1 MCCVNICAGLFRSG
15 WLLFSKN
22 ERQCDID
29 YSAWGHV
36 EAITAAPRVKG
47 PAAHPKIGHP
57 WIKFT
62 SVRSRNGQT
71 VTLPRHRAP
80 ERQSRRQAPL
90 HKSIS
95 QVKAARELTQT
106 RVARS
111 CEVIYKR
118 SYKNYVFRME
128 IPIKAYAASMGTTM
142 THNIRSNHIWEK

>member
-1 MCCVNICAGLFRSG
+1 MLCQYMCWFISE
-15 WLLFSKN
+15 WLTVIFEKRKTVRYRL
-22 ERQCDID
+22 QCM
-29 YSAWGHV
+29 GHV
-36 EAITAAPRVKG
+36 EATTAAPRVKG
-47 PAAHPKIGHP
+47 PAAHRKIGHP
-57 WIKFT
+57 WMKFT
-62 SVRSRNGQT
+62 SARSRNGQT
-71 VTLPRHRAP
+71 VTLPGHRAP

-118 SYKNYVFRME
+118 SYKNYVFRVE
-128 IPIKAYAASMGTTM
+128 IPIKAYAASMGTTI

>member
-1 MCCVNICAGLFRSG
+1 MCWFISE
-15 WLLFSKN
+15 WLTVIFEKRKTVRYRL
-22 ERQCDID
+22 QCM
-29 YSAWGHV
+29 GHD
-36 EAITAAPRVKG
+36 EAATAAPRVKG

-57 WIKFT
+57 WMKIT
-62 SVRSRNGQT
+62 SARSRNGQT
-71 VTLPRHRAP
+71 VTQGARAAVP
-80 ERQSRRQAPL
+80 ATSPL

-95 QVKAARELTQT
+95 HVKGRSRALTQT

-142 THNIRSNHIWEK
+142 THNTGSNHIWEK